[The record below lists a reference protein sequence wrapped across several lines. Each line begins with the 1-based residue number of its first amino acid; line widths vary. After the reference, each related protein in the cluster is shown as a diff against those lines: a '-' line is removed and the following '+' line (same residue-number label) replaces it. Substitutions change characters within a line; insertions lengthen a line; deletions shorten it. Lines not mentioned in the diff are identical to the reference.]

1 MPPNPL
7 LGLTAPAR
15 PVDEPQ
21 SIGSRY
27 DLRYRTRPRLGG
39 ERNDPAEPTPKP
51 TLEDVQKFV
60 QTIIADKNKLQAY
73 CDLGKL
79 QGQMDKAVDENDTK
93 AIDALVAK
101 ADALE
106 EQLGLEYQRITDELG
121 QLNPNSA
128 EAQKFAAIFKAIEK
142 ECK

>member
-1 MPPNPL
+1 L
-7 LGLTAPAR
+7 
-15 PVDEPQ
+15 
-21 SIGSRY
+21 
-27 DLRYRTRPRLGG
+27 
-39 ERNDPAEPTPKP
+39 
-51 TLEDVQKFV
+51 
-60 QTIIADKNKLQAY
+60 AY
-73 CDLGKL
+73 CDLGNL
-79 QGQMDKAVDENDTK
+79 QAQSSDRQSPEDENDTK